1 MRILL
6 VHNRYLHR
14 GGEDAVFDEEAGMLA
29 AAGHTVRTHVR
40 DNHEISAIG
49 AVHAGAASIWSPA
62 TYRSIRSMIGDWAPD
77 VVHVHN
83 SFPLVSPAIYWAASH
98 AGVPVVKTLHNFR
111 LACLQGTFL
120 RDVKACEDCLGKLP
134 LKGVLKR
141 CYRGSAAQSGVLA
154 AGLVAHRLAGTY
166 RSRINRFIALDAS
179 SVPKF
184 VAAGIPAD
192 RIRVKPNCVAMQP
205 VAPAWQRQGGL
216 FVGRLSAEKGIQT
229 LAAAL
234 TAAQPPGFKVIGTG
248 DLLPLLA
255 GTGATLLG
263 QCKPAEVYA
272 RMAQAS
278 YLVLPSIGF
287 EQFPRV
293 VAEAFAL
300 GLPVIASNRGALAN
314 LVQPGLTGLLVAPG
328 DTEGLAAQLRWAEAN
343 PGTLLAM
350 GEHCRQA
357 YAARLSPAAN
367 LQSLLEIYR
376 EAGADAASKR
386 PK

>member
-14 GGEDAVFDEEAGMLA
+14 GGEDAVFDEEAAMLA
-29 AAGHTVRTHVR
+29 AGGHEVRTHLR
-40 DNHEISAIG
+40 DNHDIAAMG
-49 AVHAGAASIWSPA
+49 AVRAGAASIWSPA
-62 TYRSIRSMIGDWAPD
+62 TYRSTKALIADWAPD

-83 SFPLVSPAIYWAASH
+83 SFPLVSPAIYWAASQ

-120 RDVKACEDCLGKLP
+120 RDGQACEDCLGKLP

-141 CYRGSAAQSGVLA
+141 CYRGSATQSGVLA

-184 VAAGIPAD
+184 VAAGIPAE
-192 RIRVKPNCVAMQP
+192 RIRIKPNCVTLPP
-205 VAPAWQRQGGL
+205 VAPAPQRQGGL
-216 FVGRLSAEKGIQT
+216 FVGRLSAEKGIHT

-234 TAAQPPGFKVIGTG
+234 MAARVPGFKVIGTG
-248 DLLPLLA
+248 ELLPLLA

-263 QCKPAEVYA
+263 QCSPAEVYA
-272 RMAQAS
+272 QMAQAS

-293 VAEAFAL
+293 VAEAFGL
-300 GLPVIASNRGALAN
+300 GLPVIASRRGALAN
-314 LVQPGLTGLLVAPG
+314 LVQDGQTGLLVEPG
-328 DTEGLAAQLRWAEAN
+328 DAAGLAAKLRWAEAQ
-343 PGTLLAM
+343 PEALRAM
-350 GEHCRQA
+350 GERCQQA
-357 YAARLSPAAN
+357 YAATLSPAAN
-367 LQSLLEIYR
+367 LQRLLEIYR
-376 EAGADAASKR
+376 EAGAG
-386 PK
+386 